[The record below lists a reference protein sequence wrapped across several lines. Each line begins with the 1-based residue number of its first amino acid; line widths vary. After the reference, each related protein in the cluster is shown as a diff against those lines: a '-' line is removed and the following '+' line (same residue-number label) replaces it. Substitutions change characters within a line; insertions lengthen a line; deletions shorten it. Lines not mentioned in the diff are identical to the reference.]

1 MCMAELEQADLA
13 LLARTPLFQ
22 GLPETLVLRAASDRR
37 STLAQAAR
45 GETIYT
51 PHAFSRSL
59 GAVLSGKVEVRKGEL
74 IVSVLKPGDL
84 FGAAAL
90 FNDRTDYAARLTAR
104 SPCRLLFLPQE
115 LIEELMA
122 ASPALARQYIR
133 YLSGRIRFLEQKIDS
148 LVAGTAEERLARFLR
163 AQSQDGLASLDCS
176 LTGLAGRLNVSRAS
190 LYRALDALE
199 ARGAIRREGRA
210 IRVLRPDL
218 LEPTPNPS

>member
-1 MCMAELEQADLA
+1 MAELGRSDLA

-22 GLPETLVLRAASDRR
+22 GLPETLALRAAADRR
-37 STLAQAAR
+37 ATLAQAAR

-74 IVSVLKPGDL
+74 IVSVLEPGDL

-90 FNDRTDYAARLTAR
+90 FNDRTDYAAQLTAR
-104 SPCRLLFLPQE
+104 SPCRLLLLPQE
-115 LIEELMA
+115 LVEELMA

-148 LVAGTAEERLARFLR
+148 LIAGTAEERLTRFLR
-163 AQSQDGLASLDCS
+163 TKVRDGVIPLDCS

-190 LYRALDALE
+190 LYRALDSLE
-199 ARGAIRREGRA
+199 HRGAIRREGKA
-210 IRVLRPDL
+210 IRVLDPKL
-218 LEPTPNPS
+218 LEPAP

>member
-1 MCMAELEQADLA
+1 MAELGRSDLA

-22 GLPETLVLRAASDRR
+22 GLPETLALRAAADRR
-37 STLAQAAR
+37 ATLAQAAR

-74 IVSVLKPGDL
+74 IVSVLEPGDL

-90 FNDRTDYAARLTAR
+90 FNDRTDYAAQLTAR
-104 SPCRLLFLPQE
+104 SPCRLLLLPQE
-115 LIEELMA
+115 LVEELMA

-148 LVAGTAEERLARFLR
+148 LIAGTAEERLTRFLR
-163 AQSQDGLASLDCS
+163 SKVRDGVIPLDCS

-190 LYRALDALE
+190 LYRALDSLE
-199 ARGAIRREGRA
+199 HRGAIRREGKA
-210 IRVLRPDL
+210 IRVLDPKL
-218 LEPTPNPS
+218 LEPEP

>member
-1 MCMAELEQADLA
+1 MAGLERSELA

-22 GLPETLVLRAASDRR
+22 GLPETLALRAAADRR
-37 STLAQAAR
+37 STLVETPR
-45 GETIYT
+45 GGSIYT
-51 PHAFSRSL
+51 PHAFSHSL
-59 GAVLSGKVEVRKGEL
+59 GAVLSGRVEVRKGEL
-74 IVSVLKPGDL
+74 IVSVLEPGDL

-90 FNDRTDYAARLTAR
+90 FNDRTDYAASLTAR
-104 SPCRLLFLPQE
+104 TPCRLLLLPQE
-115 LIEELMA
+115 LMEELMA

-163 AQSQDGLASLDCS
+163 AQSQDGLTSLDCS

-199 ARGAIRREGRA
+199 DRGVIRREGRA
-210 IRVLRPDL
+210 IRVLRQEL
-218 LEPTPNPS
+218 LEPTL

>member
-1 MCMAELEQADLA
+1 MAELERSDLA
-13 LLARTPLFQ
+13 LLARTPLFH
-22 GLPETLVLRAASDRR
+22 GLPETLSFRAAADRR
-37 STLAQAAR
+37 STLAEAAR

-74 IVSVLKPGDL
+74 IVSVLGPGDL

-90 FNDRTDYAARLTAR
+90 FNDRTDYAAQLTAR
-104 SPCRLLFLPQE
+104 SPCRMLLLPQE
-115 LIEELMA
+115 LVEELMA

-148 LVAGTAEERLARFLR
+148 LVAGTAEERLTRFLR
-163 AQSQDGLASLDCS
+163 ARVRDGVVPLDCS

-199 ARGAIRREGRA
+199 DRGAIQREGRA
-210 IRVLRPDL
+210 IRVPAPEL
-218 LEPTPNPS
+218 LEPMP

>member
-1 MCMAELEQADLA
+1 MAELEQSDLA

-22 GLPETLVLRAASDRR
+22 GLPETLALRAAADRR
-37 STLAQAAR
+37 STLTEAAR

-59 GAVLSGKVEVRKGEL
+59 GAVLSGRVEVRKGEL
-74 IVSVLKPGDL
+74 IVSVLEPGDL

-104 SPCRLLFLPQE
+104 TPCRLLLLPQE
-115 LIEELMA
+115 LVEELMA

-133 YLSGRIRFLEQKIDS
+133 YLSGRIRFLEQKINS
-148 LVAGTAEERLARFLR
+148 LVAGTAEERLSCFLR
-163 AQSQDGLASLDCS
+163 AQVRDGLVPLDCS
-176 LTGLAGRLNVSRAS
+176 LTGLAGRLNLSRAS

-210 IRVLRPDL
+210 IRVLKPEL
-218 LEPTPNPS
+218 LEPTI

>member
-1 MCMAELEQADLA
+1 MAELGRSDLA

-22 GLPETLVLRAASDRR
+22 GLPGTLALRAAADRR
-37 STLAQAAR
+37 ATLAQAAR

-74 IVSVLKPGDL
+74 IVSVLEPGDL

-90 FNDRTDYAARLTAR
+90 FNDRTDYAAQLTAR
-104 SPCRLLFLPQE
+104 SPCRLLLLPQE
-115 LIEELMA
+115 LVEELMA

-148 LVAGTAEERLARFLR
+148 LIAGTAEERLTRFLR
-163 AQSQDGLASLDCS
+163 TKVRDGVIPLDCS

-190 LYRALDALE
+190 LYRALDSLE
-199 ARGAIRREGRA
+199 HRGAIRREGKA
-210 IRVLRPDL
+210 IRVLDPKL
-218 LEPTPNPS
+218 LEPEP

>member
-1 MCMAELEQADLA
+1 MAELERSDLA

-22 GLPETLVLRAASDRR
+22 GLPETLALRAAADRR
-37 STLAQAAR
+37 STLAEAAR

-74 IVSVLKPGDL
+74 IVSVLGPGDL

-90 FNDRTDYAARLTAR
+90 FNDRTDYAAQLTAR
-104 SPCRLLFLPQE
+104 SPCRMLLLPQE
-115 LIEELMA
+115 LVEELMA

-133 YLSGRIRFLEQKIDS
+133 YLSGRIRFLEQKINS
-148 LVAGTAEERLARFLR
+148 LVAGTAEERLSCFLR
-163 AQSQDGLASLDCS
+163 TQVQDDLVPLDCS
-176 LTGLAGRLNVSRAS
+176 ITGLAGRLNVSRAS

-199 ARGAIRREGRA
+199 DRGAIRREGRA
-210 IRVLRPDL
+210 IRVLNPEL
-218 LEPTPNPS
+218 LEPTP

>member
-1 MCMAELEQADLA
+1 MAELERSELA

-22 GLPETLVLRAASDRR
+22 GLPETLALRAAADRR
-37 STLAQAAR
+37 STLVDAPR
-45 GETIYT
+45 GGTIYT

-74 IVSVLKPGDL
+74 IVSVLGPGDL

-90 FNDRTDYAARLTAR
+90 FNDRTDYAASLTAR
-104 SPCRLLFLPQE
+104 SPCRLLLLPQE
-115 LIEELMA
+115 LVEELMA

-148 LVAGTAEERLARFLR
+148 LIAGTAEERLTRFLR
-163 AQSQDGLASLDCS
+163 IRARDGVVPLDCS

-190 LYRALDALE
+190 LYRALDTLE
-199 ARGAIRREGRA
+199 DRGAIRREGRA
-210 IRVLRPDL
+210 IRVLNPAL
-218 LEPTPNPS
+218 LEPTP

>member
-1 MCMAELEQADLA
+1 MAELERSDLA
-13 LLARTPLFQ
+13 LLAKTPLFQ
-22 GLPETLVLRAASDRR
+22 GLPETLALRAAADRR
-37 STLAQAAR
+37 STLAEAAR

-51 PHAFSRSL
+51 PHVFSHSL

-74 IVSVLKPGDL
+74 IVSVLGPGDL

-104 SPCRLLFLPQE
+104 SPCRMLLLPQE
-115 LIEELMA
+115 LVEELMA

-148 LVAGTAEERLARFLR
+148 LIAGTAEERLTRFLR
-163 AQSQDGLASLDCS
+163 ARAQDGVVPLDCS
-176 LTGLAGRLNVSRAS
+176 LTGLAGQLNVSRAS

-199 ARGAIRREGRA
+199 DRGAIQREGKA
-210 IRVLRPDL
+210 IRVLDPAL
-218 LEPTPNPS
+218 LEPMP